1 MSEVKAHID
10 IDAPIET
17 VWETIMDPQRLGDW
31 VTIHKS
37 VKNASSPPLKAGATM
52 EQSMSVRG
60 VTFKVHW
67 NLASA
72 ERAASR
78 RLAGHRAGPLRG
90 SDPLRTG
97 GNRYRDALHLH
108 NEFHPPGGKLGM
120 VASRFIVGATSER
133 EAENSLKKLKRLLES
148 NAEYEF
154 PLSSSFR
161 VYSLTCEGRQTHS
174 AGGTHD
180 GICRRDRS

>member
-17 VWETIMDPQRLGDW
+17 VWDTIMDPQRLGDW

-37 VKNASSPPLKAGATM
+37 VKNASPPPLKAGATM

-72 ERAASR
+72 KAPN
-78 RLAGHRAGPLRG
+78 LADWQGIGPAR
-90 SDPLRTG
+90 SEARI
-97 GNRYRDALHLH
+97 RYELAETDSGTRFTYH
-108 NEFHPPGGKLGM
+108 NEFYPPGGKLGK

-148 NAEYEF
+148 
-154 PLSSSFR
+154 
-161 VYSLTCEGRQTHS
+161 
-174 AGGTHD
+174 
-180 GICRRDRS
+180 